1 MNMKLTKR
9 KKSVIIIY
17 SIATVVFLIL
27 TIGIPFAKPAASWMM
42 FAFSIVS
49 LVGGCGITLFAFSKS
64 EELKSKFYGYPVFR
78 IGSLYTIIQ
87 LAFTVLIYLI
97 GAFVNIPYWV
107 GLLLSVLVAGF
118 ASIGV
123 ITVDNARDYVEEVE
137 EKFVFTTKTVK
148 KFNVDI
154 ADVLGMCKDEAAYL
168 PLKKLVERFKYS
180 DIVSNDE
187 TAAIEEKIKVEI
199 EELRA
204 IISSEETDKIIS
216 KIDVISNLLSTRNAL
231 CEQGKH

>member
-17 SIATVVFLIL
+17 SIATIVFLIL
-27 TIGIPFAKPAASWMM
+27 TIGIPFAKPAGSWMM

-49 LVGGCGITLFAFSKS
+49 LAGGCGITLFAFSKS

-87 LAFTVLIYLI
+87 LALTVLIYII

-107 GLLLSVLVAGF
+107 GLVLSVLVAGL
-118 ASIGV
+118 ASVGV
-123 ITVDNARDYVEEVE
+123 ITVDNARDYVEETE
-137 EKFVFTTKTVK
+137 EKIVFATKTIK

-154 ADVLGMCKDEAAYL
+154 ADILGMCKDEAAYL

-187 TAAIEEKIKVEI
+187 TAAIEEKIKLEI

-204 IISSEETDKIIS
+204 IISSEETDKIIA

-231 CEQGKH
+231 CEQGKK

>member
-1 MNMKLTKR
+1 MKLTKR

-17 SIATVVFLIL
+17 SIATIVFLIL

-49 LVGGCGITLFAFSKS
+49 LAGGCGITLFAFSKS

-87 LAFTVLIYLI
+87 LALTVLIYLI

-107 GLLLSVLVAGF
+107 GLVLSVLVAGL

-123 ITVDNARDYVEEVE
+123 ITVDNARDYVEETE
-137 EKFVFTTKTVK
+137 EKIVFATKTIK

-187 TAAIEEKIKVEI
+187 TAAIEEKIKLEI

-204 IISSEETDKIIS
+204 IISSEETDKIIA

-231 CEQGKH
+231 CEQGKK